1 MEIKSKTEKKRDAL
15 MLQELG
21 KKLFKLPEP
30 ALKKIELPEEIYNSV
45 KFAKNIKS
53 RSALKRQLQ
62 YIGVLMRKIDPE
74 PIKEALRNI
83 EEGSLRSKDKRGQI

>member
-15 MLQELG
+15 LLQELG

-30 ALKKIELPEEIYNSV
+30 QIAKIDLPEEIYSAV
-45 KFAKNIKS
+45 KFAKSIKS
-53 RSALKRQLQ
+53 RGALKRQLK
-62 YIGVLMRKIDPE
+62 YLGVLMRKIDPE

-83 EEGSLRSKDKRGQI
+83 EDGKL

>member
-15 MLQELG
+15 LLQELG
-21 KKLFKLPEP
+21 EKLFKLPETEI
-30 ALKKIELPEEIYNSV
+30 KKIDLPEEICYAV
-45 KFAKNIKS
+45 KFAKSIKS
-53 RSALKRQLQ
+53 RGALKRQLK

-83 EEGSLRSKDKRGQI
+83 EAGNLRSKYK

>member
-15 MLQELG
+15 LLQELG

-30 ALKKIELPEEIYNSV
+30 ELKKIDLPEEIYDAL
-45 KFAKNIKS
+45 KFARSIKS
-53 RSALKRQLQ
+53 RGALKRQLQ

-83 EEGSLRSKDKRGQI
+83 EEGKYK

>member
-15 MLQELG
+15 LLQKLG
-21 KKLFKLPEP
+21 EKLFKLPETEI
-30 ALKKIELPEEIYNSV
+30 KKIDLPEEIYHAV

-62 YIGVLMRKIDPE
+62 YIGVVMRKIGAE
-74 PIKEALRNI
+74 PIKEALRYI
-83 EEGSLRSKDKRGQI
+83 EEGNLRSNDK